1 MKDYRWVVIFSCIAA
16 AVWLETPATA
26 QPANP
31 VSSAP
36 SAISGPADGFVL
48 PPLEKLSQTR
58 LRPLFSP
65 GRRAPV
71 AIAAPLP
78 PVLPPIAATPVAA
91 TTPSDVLVLTGVALG
106 PDARVAVVHN
116 RRTNEVS
123 RLQRGDK
130 IGDWSV
136 MEIEAR
142 SVLLRKGT
150 QNLKLEL
157 FPEPEGKR

>member
-1 MKDYRWVVIFSCIAA
+1 MRDYRQVMTFACVAA
-16 AVWLETPATA
+16 AVWLETPAIA

-31 VSSAP
+31 VTSAQ

-48 PPLEKLSQTR
+48 PPLEKLPQTR

-65 GRRAPV
+65 NRRPPA

-91 TTPSDVLVLTGVALG
+91 TTPPDVLVLTGVAMG

-123 RLQRGDK
+123 RLQRGEK

-157 FPEPEGKR
+157 FPAPEGKR